1 MFSTVRPLF
10 WIGLATW
17 LGLSAASAD
26 QDALR
31 AFIVRKAGVLEL
43 LHSKAE
49 RALVTAG
56 QDQTLRGYFEAKSDG
71 ERARLRERID
81 RISLAVQERF
91 AVEEMSLINE
101 DGAEISRI
109 VSDEIAYDLA
119 TDEAD
124 AIFFAPA
131 FAQEP
136 RTVYVSPI
144 YLSPDAEH
152 WVTAHATPI
161 VAGGEKKAILH
172 YEHGLDFYEKTLNA
186 GVDPLG
192 ERVLLTARQD
202 GWIISD
208 SRKPIP
214 IEQFS
219 LGGMKLQEVTDALGG
234 GPETGVGSL
243 TVDGARFDVAFKRSR
258 TGF

>member
-43 LHSKAE
+43 LQSKAE

-56 QDQTLRGYFEAKSDG
+56 QDQTLRGYFEARSDG

-91 AVEEMSLINE
+91 AVEEMCLINE

-109 VSDEIAYDLA
+109 VGDEIADDLA

-144 YLSPDAEH
+144 YLSPDAER
-152 WVTAHATPI
+152 WVTAHVTPI
-161 VAGGEKKAILH
+161 VAGGEKAILH

-186 GVDPLG
+186 GVDPQS
-192 ERVLLTARQD
+192 ERVLLTATQD
-202 GWIISD
+202 GWVISD